1 MGLVV
6 VTAVAKEWGSVRTV
20 TGRRVWAELAAADSA
35 EPTA

>member
-20 TGRRVWAELAAADSA
+20 TGRRVWAELVVPPIITSV
-35 EPTA
+35 